1 MELDRRVAH
10 LEPPDVDAHKE
21 IIRKRRHLA
30 TVDDEVV
37 DLVAA
42 KAFDCVLEHLR
53 VLDVAAVGHH
63 LGLGRLETL
72 QALVGVVRQ
81 KPGQPA
87 PVLAA
92 PVRRARLELVGREH
106 HRPVIAVVDRA
117 RRC

>member
-10 LEPPDVDAHKE
+10 LEPPDVDAHEE

-63 LGLGRLETL
+63 LGLGLLEPL
-72 QALVGVVRQ
+72 QALVGLL
-81 KPGQPA
+81 GQEAGHPA
-87 PVLAA
+87 PILAA
-92 PVRRARLELVGREH
+92 PVRRARLELVGRKQ
-106 HRPVIAVVDRA
+106 HRTVVAVVDRA
-117 RRC
+117 RRR